1 MSIDKYL
8 YPNES
13 MLERLTRRIREACF
27 GVGVRVHP
35 DGSCTLRRGFRRTNI
50 PAHQLVMI
58 YQMGDLLNEVKN
70 P

>member
-1 MSIDKYL
+1 MNMDKYL

-27 GVGVRVHP
+27 GVGVRVRG
-35 DGSCTLRRGFRRTNI
+35 DGSCTLRRGLRRTNV